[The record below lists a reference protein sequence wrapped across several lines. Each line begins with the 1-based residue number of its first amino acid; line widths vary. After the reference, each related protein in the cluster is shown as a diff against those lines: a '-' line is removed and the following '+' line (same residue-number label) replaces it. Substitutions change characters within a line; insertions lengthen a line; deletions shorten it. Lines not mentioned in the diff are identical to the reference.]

1 MDLKNV
7 GIISNPQ
14 KDIGFVGAARVAKVL
29 RDRGIGVCFD
39 KNGMPNGECDS
50 IDFSKVDCLFV
61 LGGDGTLLKAAT
73 DAGEHGVSILG
84 INLGRL
90 GFLTEVE
97 LSEIEDAIDRIVA
110 GKCYIEQRLMLSG
123 SIEGEDDFTV
133 TALNDIALVKKDM
146 ARMINIELIING
158 ALADKMPCDGMLI
171 ATPTGSTAYS
181 LSAGG
186 PIVSPKLKCILATPL
201 NAHTLHSKPIIVLP
215 DDIITLKPTV
225 RSGALLT
232 SDGVVAREIYSGEV
246 VKITKSKYLANF
258 IRFQEDYFYP
268 LLRSKFLN
276 WDK

>member
-1 MDLKNV
+1 
-7 GIISNPQ
+7 
-14 KDIGFVGAARVAKVL
+14 
-29 RDRGIGVCFD
+29 
-39 KNGMPNGECDS
+39 
-50 IDFSKVDCLFV
+50 
-61 LGGDGTLLKAAT
+61 
-73 DAGEHGVSILG
+73 
-84 INLGRL
+84 
-90 GFLTEVE
+90 
-97 LSEIEDAIDRIVA
+97 
-110 GKCYIEQRLMLSG
+110 MLSG

-201 NAHTLHSKPIIVLP
+201 NAHTLHSKPIIVSP

-246 VKITKSKYLANF
+246 VKITKSKYIANF